1 MRLGFVSLWLL
12 TCSWAFGQSDAPAPK
27 APSPPPAM
35 QFTTLEDLY
44 GDTGNQFRGA
54 LEMFTRE
61 RTVGIPTVAG
71 GFGIAVDDMVV
82 SWKETRLDEDSH
94 THCASGGV
102 CAVLE
107 ASAGVA
113 YEGNG
118 FIALTVTDPT
128 PYDALHPRNDCNGDG
143 DYDDPGDTTDCNG
156 NGKADVTVKVTTDA
170 PGETSGEIVVLD
182 AVAPG
187 SPVYKGTI
195 PYSTF
200 YDSAGTL
207 FVAQS
212 GTLLPRVHAV
222 YLDRN
227 DGTGSP
233 CRNALDPAKQG
244 QVESDV
250 TVTVTSGRIT
260 VNTFKVNLVST
271 CTSNGALCTKN
282 SDCPG
287 GAASTECLRCSVLTS
302 KPCDPDATSGAQYCA
317 HTPSEQGSCTST
329 AGKGDADGFA
339 DANETIQLAVQFANK
354 TGVDVDDLTATL
366 GTNSPNIACITRS
379 TINVGSLAAGA
390 LSNLAT
396 TPAFQFKVANV
407 NRANVSDTLQATFVI
422 TMRSN
427 RFDALT
433 RATTITLDLDLNA
446 TGTAT
451 TSPFV
456 ESFETNGAG
465 GIGQFFKLSNL
476 DQNKHSE
483 LLSDGYRCQY
493 NDPFGLNT
501 NSAGETDCFLGFTTD
516 GTANLNDWH
525 VHTSATGA
533 SGAGMGRAFSGA
545 KSAHWGVHNVASSP
559 TGDTYRF
566 KQLDALETTNP
577 VFLPVASASP
587 ELNFAQQISLID
599 GTSGV
604 GVTFGEAPDRAVV
617 EVQAAV
623 NGVPQGNWI
632 KIYPYQNIYDEQGT
646 DDFSN
651 CTFDPVDDGNNED
664 SFFDPTD
671 PQRFYGPSS
680 TCFPE
685 FNFVRQGQTDYR
697 KQFDVNDIGNASD
710 GPGLQGCSSPP
721 TAGCL
726 PANTPVRIY
735 NPGTWVRPRFSLTGF
750 AGRAIRIRF
759 LVTTIEVGQTQL
771 AFNFFGRND
780 VVGDDG
786 WYIDDIHIDQALAT
800 ALTLAVDTANISA
813 NAIPCGTCSGL
824 TAGLTAT
831 PSSVSG
837 PGQVVSL
844 DGKSSSV
851 TSCLNGILQY
861 QFWVD
866 ANNNSVIGDAGDTLL
881 RDFSDNPSI
890 VDAPQATT
898 AYGLVVRCSTSPS
911 CGSAVDASSARV
923 VVPVSC
929 PTSSTLSVASIRVSK
944 PDLAT
949 AEPDSRA
956 AVSGW
961 GGGLFVTAVRGD
973 LGALRASGG
982 LTNVDSGGCLAA
994 GGFSSS
1000 VTDNAPP
1007 DAGGTYYLV
1016 RTPSACNVAASGSF
1030 AQVPSD
1036 PREVAGAGG
1045 TRDADIATDPDAC
1058 P

>member
-1 MRLGFVSLWLL
+1 MRLGLVFVSVLI
-12 TCSWAFGQSDAPAPK
+12 CSRAVAQSDPPAPK
-27 APSPPPAM
+27 TLAPPQPM

-61 RTVGIPTVAG
+61 RTFSVPTVAG

-118 FIALTVTDPT
+118 FISLTVTDPT
-128 PYDALHPRNDCNGDG
+128 PYDAVHPRNDCNGDG

-156 NGKADVTVKVTTDA
+156 NGKADVTVRVIADA
-170 PGETSGEIVVLD
+170 PGEVSGEIAVLD

-187 SPVYKGTI
+187 SPVYKGSI

-200 YDSAGTL
+200 YDAPGTL
-207 FVAQS
+207 FVVQS
-212 GTLLPRVHAV
+212 GTQLPVVRAV

-233 CRNALDPAKQG
+233 CRNAIEPSLQG
-244 QVESDV
+244 QLESDV
-250 TVTVTSGRIT
+250 AITVTTGRIT
-260 VNTFKVNLVST
+260 VNAYKVNLVST
-271 CTSNGALCTKN
+271 CTSNGAPCTKN

-302 KPCDPDATSGAQYCA
+302 KPCDPDATSGPTFCA
-317 HTPSEQGSCTST
+317 HTPSEQGYCTST
-329 AGKGDADGFA
+329 AGRGDADGFA

-354 TGVDVDDLTATL
+354 SGVDVDELTATL
-366 GTNSPNIACITRS
+366 GTNSPNIECISRS

-407 NRANVSDTLQATFVI
+407 NRANVSDTLQATFAI

-427 RFDALT
+427 KFDALT

-446 TGTAT
+446 TGNST
-451 TSPFV
+451 TSAFV
-456 ESFETNGAG
+456 EGFETNGAG
-465 GIGQFFKLSNL
+465 GIGQFFKRSNL
-476 DQNKHSE
+476 DQNKHSNA
-483 LLSDGYRCQY
+483 LSDGYRCQY
-493 NDPFGLNT
+493 NDPDNIYSF
-501 NSAGETDCFLGFTTD
+501 SFRETDCYLGFVTD
-516 GTANLNDWH
+516 STANLNDWH
-525 VHTSATGA
+525 VHTSATGS
-533 SGAGMGRAFSGA
+533 SGAGMGRAFSGV
-545 KSAHWGVHNVASSP
+545 KSAHWGVHNTASSP

-566 KQLDALETTNP
+566 KQLDAIETVNAI
-577 VFLPVASASP
+577 FLPLITANP
-587 ELNFAQQISLID
+587 ELNFAQQVSFID
-599 GTSGV
+599 NTSGV
-604 GVTFGEAPDRAVV
+604 NVTAGESPDRGVV
-617 EVQAAV
+617 EVQVAS
-623 NGVPQGNWI
+623 NGVPQGPWI
-632 KIYPYQNIYDEQGT
+632 KIYPYQNVYDQQGT

-651 CTFDPVDDGNNED
+651 CLFDPVDDGNDED

-671 PQRFYGPSS
+671 PHHNPYGPSS

-697 KQFDVNDIGNASD
+697 KTFDVNDIGAASD
-710 GPGLQGCSSPP
+710 GPGLQGCSG
-721 TAGCL
+721 AGCL
-726 PANTPVRIY
+726 PANTPAQIF
-735 NPGTWVRPRFSLTGF
+735 NPGTWIRPRFSLSGF

-759 LVTTIEVGQTQL
+759 LATTSEIGATAL
-771 AFNFFGRND
+771 ASNFFGHND

-786 WYIDDIHIDQALAT
+786 WYIDDIHIDQALAN
-800 ALTLAVDTANISA
+800 ALTLAVDTANITA
-813 NAIPCGTCSGL
+813 NALPCGACSGL
-824 TAGLTAT
+824 TAALTAT
-831 PSSVSG
+831 PVSLSV
-837 PGQVVSL
+837 PGQVLSL
-844 DGKSSSV
+844 EGKNSSV

-861 QFWVD
+861 QFWID

-881 RDFSDNPSI
+881 RDFSDNPGF
-890 VDAPQATT
+890 VDAPLATT
-898 AYGLVVRCSTSPS
+898 AYGLVVRCSTNPS
-911 CGSAVDASSARV
+911 CSSAVDASSARV

-929 PTSSTLSVASIRVSK
+929 PSTSTLSVASIRVSK
-944 PDLAT
+944 PDLGT
-949 AEPDSRA
+949 VEPDSRA
-956 AVSGW
+956 TISGW

-994 GGFSSS
+994 GAFSSS

-1016 RTPSACNVAASGSF
+1016 RTPSACNVTASGSF

-1036 PREVAGAGG
+1036 PREIAGAGG
-1045 TRDADIATDPDAC
+1045 TRDADIAADPDAC